1 MSLIGRFLSLF
12 ELPDEPQ
19 QAPQAPQNRITER
32 EQLEIQAAIIV
43 QRMGSDPATVAYMGD
58 GLLKS
63 LINDYIKENKT
74 A

>member
-1 MSLIGRFLSLF
+1 MSIIGKFLTLF
-12 ELPDEPQ
+12 ELPDEET
-19 QAPQAPQNRITER
+19 QAPQNRITER

-43 QRMGSDPATVAYMGD
+43 KRMGSDPATVAYMGD

-63 LINDYIKENKT
+63 LINDYIKENRT